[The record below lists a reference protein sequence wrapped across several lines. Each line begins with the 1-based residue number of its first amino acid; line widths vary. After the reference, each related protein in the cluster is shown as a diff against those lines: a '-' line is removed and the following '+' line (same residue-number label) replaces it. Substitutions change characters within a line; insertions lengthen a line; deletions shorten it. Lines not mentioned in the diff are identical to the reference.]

1 MTNLICAREKRHSLN
16 LQEDFAGMNMALD
29 IGDLRIVLEIA
40 RGNGL
45 SGAARALRVNHATVF
60 RQLGRIEE
68 ALGVRLFER
77 FRTGYSPTPAGEA
90 AVAVAERVEAE
101 VAELERRVAGQD
113 LRPSGTVRITT
124 TDTLLPLLAHCFR
137 DVREEHPEITLEVVI
152 SNAFLSLSR
161 RDADIAVR
169 PARDPPP
176 ELVGR
181 RISTIAYAIY
191 GVGPSDQ
198 DASLANLSWVAP
210 DDSLAHLGSAKWM
223 QANVP
228 AQCVIARSNTVLGL
242 LELAKAGIGVAALP
256 CFLGDLAVD
265 LVRLRDPDATMAT
278 ELWLLTH
285 DDLRRV
291 SRIRAVLDGLA
302 AALQRRRALLEG
314 SLGDA

>member
-1 MTNLICAREKRHSLN
+1 
-16 LQEDFAGMNMALD
+16 MNMALD

-60 RQLGRIEE
+60 RRLGRIEE

-90 AVAVAERVEAE
+90 VVAVAERVEAE

-124 TDTLLPLLAHCFR
+124 TDTLLPMLGPCFR
-137 DVREEHPEITLEVVI
+137 EIRQEHPEIMLEVVV

-169 PARDPPP
+169 PTREPPP

-181 RISTIAYAIY
+181 RISTIAYAVY
-191 GVGPSDQ
+191 GAVPVDQ
-198 DASLANLSWVAP
+198 GASIAELLWVAP

-223 QANVP
+223 RANVP
-228 AQCVIARSNTVLGL
+228 AERVVARSNTVLGL
-242 LELAKAGIGVAALP
+242 LDLAKAGVGVAALP
-256 CFLGDLAVD
+256 CFLGDPTAD
-265 LVRLRDPDATMAT
+265 LVRLRDPDASMAT

-285 DDLRRV
+285 DDLRHV

-302 AALQRRRALLEG
+302 AALQRRRTVLEG
-314 SLGDA
+314 SQVVGE

>member
-1 MTNLICAREKRHSLN
+1 
-16 LQEDFAGMNMALD
+16 MALD

-40 RGNGL
+40 RGSGL
-45 SGAARALRVNHATVF
+45 SGGARALRVSHATVF
-60 RQLGRIEE
+60 RQLGRIED

-77 FRTGYSPTPAGEA
+77 FRTGYAPTPAGEA
-90 AVAVAERVEAE
+90 VVAVAERVEAE

-124 TDTLLPLLAHCFR
+124 TDTLLPLLGSCL
-137 DVREEHPEITLEVVI
+137 REIRQEHPEITLEVVI

-169 PARDPPP
+169 PTREPPP

-181 RISTIAYAIY
+181 RISTIAYAVY
-191 GVGPSDQ
+191 GVAPPDRG
-198 DASLANLSWVAP
+198 AGVAELSWVAP
-210 DDSLAHLGSAKWM
+210 DDSLAHLGSARWM
-223 QANVP
+223 RANVP
-228 AQCVIARSNTVLGL
+228 AERIVARSNTVLGL
-242 LELAKAGIGVAALP
+242 LDLAKAGVGVAALP
-256 CFLGDLAVD
+256 CFLGDAAAD
-265 LVRLRDPDATMAT
+265 LVRLRDPDPGMGT

-302 AALQRRRALLEG
+302 GALQRRKAALEG
-314 SLGDA
+314 SLVLTP